1 MLHLGILEWKSR
13 KYSSRIFFF
22 TGPPEAPSNCSV
34 VNQTTDSLEVE
45 CLPAFDGGLKQYF
58 GLEVSDLQSGILLAN
73 FTDSNP
79 VFQVCIHS
87 LFFRKDFW
95 NGFPNEMKASKIPQ
109 KYKRMLLTLFLATSF
124 CRFPAWIQVADWKSP
139 FMRQTP
145 TDAVPTLCWKD
156 LLSRSQNYNLVS
168 LYKSHCL
175 VAYSSVILWHS
186 EVVMIFTF
194 SDFLFNKFA
203 MSCFWMK
210 CQPSKSKKKSI
221 TNGIVTI
228 TREY

>member
-1 MLHLGILEWKSR
+1 MAA
-13 KYSSRIFFF
+13 SSNI
-22 TGPPEAPSNCSV
+22 S
-34 VNQTTDSLEVE
+34 
-45 CLPAFDGGLKQYF
+45 GLKFLTYNREFYWQTLPILTQY
-58 GLEVSDLQSGILLAN
+58 SRY
-73 FTDSNP
+73 
-79 VFQVCIHS
+79 VFIRF
-87 LFFRKDFW
+87 FFRKDFW

-168 LYKSHCL
+168 LSKSHCLL

-186 EVVMIFTF
+186 EVVMIGTF

-203 MSCFWMK
+203 MSCFWTK

>member
-1 MLHLGILEWKSR
+1 MKCFKGILKWKSR
-13 KYSSRIFFF
+13 KYSSRFFF
-22 TGPPEAPSNCSV
+22 AGPPEAPSNCSV

-79 VFQVCIHS
+79 VFTVCIHGYLEWLSKWNES
-87 LFFRKDFW
+87 LE
-95 NGFPNEMKASKIPQ
+95 NSSKNT
-109 KYKRMLLTLFLATSF
+109 KECCWLFSSF

-168 LYKSHCL
+168 LYRVSC
-175 VAYSSVILWHS
+175 SCC
-186 EVVMIFTF
+186 IF
-194 SDFLFNKFA
+194 
-203 MSCFWMK
+203 
-210 CQPSKSKKKSI
+210 
-221 TNGIVTI
+221 
-228 TREY
+228 